1 MGKRSVRLTVF
12 VLSPGSIR
20 RTVEVPIPNF
30 YFMGVQFIHLMALS
44 VWTGG
49 IVIIGAIVAPT
60 LFRRVKSRKTAGE
73 LMGEILRKFDRV
85 SLFCAAALIVT
96 GMIKYWS
103 WENLTP
109 WNLTRYVAILIMT
122 TGGLYSALVIS
133 PRLHEWLSGGDRS
146 AETESVPIASAQP
159 AESKKSQTPRHDFN
173 QLHHMSVR
181 LMMMN
186 FICGVIALLMA

>member
-1 MGKRSVRLTVF
+1 
-12 VLSPGSIR
+12 
-20 RTVEVPIPNF
+20 VEVPIPNF

-49 IVIIGAIVAPT
+49 IVIIGSIVAPT

-85 SLFCAAALIVT
+85 SLFCAGALILT
-96 GMIKYWS
+96 GVIKYWS

-122 TGGLYSALVIS
+122 IGGLYSALVIS
-133 PRLHEWLSGGDRS
+133 PKLHEWLTYPAGGEKGGER
-146 AETESVPIASAQP
+146 SVPSSPKPGEARDQGSRP
-159 AESKKSQTPRHDFN
+159 DFN
-173 QLHHMSVR
+173 QLHHTSVR
-181 LMMMN
+181 LMVIN
-186 FICGVIALLMA
+186 FVCGVIALLMA